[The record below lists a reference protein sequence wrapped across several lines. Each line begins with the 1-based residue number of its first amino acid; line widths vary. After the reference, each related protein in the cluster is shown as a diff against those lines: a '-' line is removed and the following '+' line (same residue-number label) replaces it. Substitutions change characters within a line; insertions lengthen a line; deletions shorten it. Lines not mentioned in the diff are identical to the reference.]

1 MASRT
6 SVKAS
11 NEVGLKKPI
20 GVYIL
25 AILFIIAPLGNI
37 LISFAGAGV
46 SNWYEPSIFFV
57 FLQSIP
63 LFDWVWLTLLF
74 VAGVSLFRP
83 HKLSW
88 SFAIATLLFIL
99 CLNAYRMFYADMSSI
114 TPQYL
119 KVFSILALFCT
130 FGVLIIAFYFRF
142 PYLDRRANW
151 IKNIERFNL
160 KTEVQINQMKLLT
173 DSVSV
178 TGCRIITQESINL
191 KPNETVQLQFT
202 EIHTLPVNCTV
213 IDSTDKHVRLEFASG
228 QEVFV
233 GKLKSWLRTKTG
245 S

>member
-6 SVKAS
+6 SGGAV
-11 NEVGLKKPI
+11 NDVGLKKPV

-46 SNWYEPSIFFV
+46 NNWYEPSIFFI

-63 LFDWVWLTLLF
+63 MFDWIWLTLLF
-74 VAGVSLFRP
+74 FAGISLFRP

-88 SFAIATLLFIL
+88 SFAIATLLFVLFI
-99 CLNAYRMFYADMSSI
+99 NAYRMFFADMSSI

-119 KVFSILALFCT
+119 KVFSILSLFCT

-151 IKNIERFNL
+151 IKNIERFDL
-160 KTEVQINQMKLLT
+160 KTEAQINQVNAMT
-173 DSVSV
+173 ESVSA
-178 TGCRIITQESINL
+178 TGCKIATSQNLNL
-191 KPNETVQLQFT
+191 KSNDQVQVVFA
-202 EIHTLPVNCTV
+202 EIYPQPVRCVV
-213 IDSTDKHVRLEFASG
+213 IDSTDKHVRLEFSPG

-233 GKLKSWLRTKTG
+233 GKLKAWIRAKAG